1 MRKHPKIP
9 STVLP
14 GDTLGI
20 SLFLPKA
27 LPAKIPPTS
36 VAYVKCTRI
45 IILLGS
51 IKFEVWA

>member
-1 MRKHPKIP
+1 MIP

-27 LPAKIPPTS
+27 FPANIPPKS
-36 VAYVKCTRI
+36 AAYVKCTSI
-45 IILLGS
+45 SILLGS
-51 IKFEVWA
+51 MKWEVWA